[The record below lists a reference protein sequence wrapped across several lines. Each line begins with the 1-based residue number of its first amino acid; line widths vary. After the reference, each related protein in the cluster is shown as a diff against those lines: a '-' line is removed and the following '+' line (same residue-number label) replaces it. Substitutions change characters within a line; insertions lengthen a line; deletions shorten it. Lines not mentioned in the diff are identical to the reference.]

1 MIKIVKRFV
10 LFLICVAI
18 LLIILFFATRIDE
31 NISKVDV
38 VSNDQLFYISKQD
51 LIDKILESSNKG
63 WLNFNAESLE
73 YYISDLQGTDY
84 TLVKKIWPSTL
95 VVYIYEREPIAYW
108 GEKKVLLDDMTI
120 ISPAVFNYDKY
131 LPRINGPDKN
141 KDYIY
146 GEYLDLERIAQ
157 KNNVEII
164 DMDYEGNLF
173 SVKLSDGFYV
183 KLGSKDLIKRFEKF
197 FKFYKQVKN
206 YENVKYFDM
215 RYDNGFVVKY

>member
-1 MIKIVKRFV
+1 MIKIVKRFI

-63 WLNFNAESLE
+63 WLDFNAESLE
-73 YYISDLQGTDY
+73 YYISDFQGTDY

-108 GEKKVLLDDMTI
+108 GERKILLDDMTI
-120 ISPAVFNYDKY
+120 ISPAIFNYDKY

-157 KNNVEII
+157 KNNVEIV

-197 FKFYKQVKN
+197 FTFYKKVKN
-206 YENVKYFDM
+206 YENAKYFDM

>member
-63 WLNFNAESLE
+63 WLDFNAESLE
-73 YYISDLQGTDY
+73 YYISDFQGTDY

-120 ISPAVFNYDKY
+120 ISPTVFNYDKY

-197 FKFYKQVKN
+197 FKFYEQVKN
-206 YENVKYFDM
+206 YESVKYFDM